1 MLRYY
6 SGCILD
12 EAKSLVHEF
21 GLIPQNNQCDKQYQ
35 DQVHFT
41 SLINLKKLK
50 QKLKKIR
57 LIPKNNKKM
66 NVTETLEEA
75 AYFTGIDYAVFAVL
89 LSGSLSVGIYFGFF
103 SDELKTAEDYL
114 VGGHQMRTIPIAIS
128 LVSSQLS
135 AISIM
140 TIPVEIYSY
149 GWQYMLL
156 LPTLF
161 FIVVATNYL
170 FLPVFYQNNIENC
183 YVVSSP
189 CLSSISLCKNK
200 EFRDHIT
207 RNDIERRLLSIFL
220 YFFIAVS

>member
-1 MLRYY
+1 
-6 SGCILD
+6 
-12 EAKSLVHEF
+12 
-21 GLIPQNNQCDKQYQ
+21 
-35 DQVHFT
+35 
-41 SLINLKKLK
+41 
-50 QKLKKIR
+50 
-57 LIPKNNKKM
+57 M
-66 NVTETLEEA
+66 NVTETLEEV

-89 LSGSLSVGIYFGFF
+89 LSGSLAVGIYFGFF

-156 LPTLF
+156 LPTLL
-161 FIVVATNYL
+161 FIAVATNYL

-183 YVVSSP
+183 YVVSG
-189 CLSSISLCKNK
+189 LVWMWREK
-200 EFRDHIT
+200 EFRDHIS
-207 RNDIERRLLSIFL
+207 RNDIELRLLLLWNRFSS
-220 YFFIAVS
+220 FFAVSWAAVW